1 MDRSIQ
7 ESNVDCTREV
17 NVMRTSLFLATV
29 VLAASTAGA
38 AERSAG
44 ERIDDATLSAKVK
57 AVLAADDA
65 VKARQIDVETRDG
78 VVQLSGLVDSQDT
91 IDAALVAARSVE
103 GIKEV
108 RNDLGVRDQERSAG
122 TDDTIIAAR
131 VKGRMDEADLAD
143 ESGVNVDVEDGVV
156 QLSGF
161 ATTIEEKNRAGE
173 VASRVDGVRDVRNNI
188 ALLK

>member
-1 MDRSIQ
+1 
-7 ESNVDCTREV
+7 
-17 NVMRTSLFLATV
+17 MRTSLFLATV

-131 VKGRMDEADLAD
+131 VKGSMDEADLAD

-161 ATTIEEKNRAGE
+161 VTTIEEKNRAGE